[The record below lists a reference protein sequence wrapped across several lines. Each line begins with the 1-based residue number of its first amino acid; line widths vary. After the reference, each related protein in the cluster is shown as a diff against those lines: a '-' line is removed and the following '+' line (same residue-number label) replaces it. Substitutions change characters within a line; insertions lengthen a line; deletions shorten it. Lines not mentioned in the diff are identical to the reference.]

1 MLLPDSV
8 YRRIPLIWMIMG
20 VLFIVLAFTA
30 GSDLRLVGVYVLV
43 GFVSI
48 GRSFWLFSAR
58 NSVTKHSKVVV
69 LTETQ
74 KMERRTP

>member
-20 VLFIVLAFTA
+20 VLFFVLAFTA
-30 GSDLRLVGVYVLV
+30 GSDLRLVGVYLLV
-43 GFVSI
+43 SFVSI
-48 GRSFWLFSAR
+48 GRSLWLFSAR
-58 NSVTKHSKVVV
+58 SSVTKHSEVVV